1 MRTRPRFKLLPVLGI
16 LLAPACLW
24 AQAPVPA
31 PTPQTVELVELKAG
45 DVPFS
50 VVAPLPRSPRPTV
63 FVFALDRKTSL
74 GKSSFNRAALILRKT
89 HGALCVSLDMPAHG
103 DDIRPGEKGGLPG
116 WRTRLEK
123 NENIV
128 DSFAARFG
136 QVLDYL
142 VREGYTDPKRVAVI
156 GISRGGFMGLHL
168 MAARNDISA
177 VATIAPALDLTRV
190 EEFKPLEKLPL
201 MSSLKLVPLA
211 SRPNFQKPVWITV
224 GNHDTIVGTDL
235 CLDFAQAVAAAA
247 PQDTVL
253 RPIQLHVMPG
263 DNHRQ
268 PAGSHDRLAA
278 WLGEQL
284 TPAPASE

>member
-1 MRTRPRFKLLPVLGI
+1 MTTRPRFKLLPVLGL
-16 LLAPACLW
+16 LLAPVCLW
-24 AQAPVPA
+24 AQT
-31 PTPQTVELVELKAG
+31 PTPTPSAVELIELKAG

-50 VVAPLPRSPRPTV
+50 VVAPLPKSPQPTV

-103 DDIRPGEKGGLPG
+103 EDVRTSEKGGLPG
-116 WRTRLEK
+116 WRTRLEN

-128 DSFAARFG
+128 TAFAARFA

-168 MAARNDISA
+168 MAAHPGIMA
-177 VATIAPALDLTRV
+177 IGTIAPAMNLARV
-190 EEFKPLEKLPL
+190 EEFKPLAKQPL
-201 MSSLKLVPLA
+201 LQSLNLVPLA

-235 CLDFAQAVAAAA
+235 CMEFVQAVSAAA
-247 PQDTVL
+247 PSGTVL
-253 RPIQLHVMPG
+253 RPIQLHVVPG

-268 PAGSHDRLAA
+268 PAGTHDRLAA
-278 WLGEQL
+278 WLGEQFS
-284 TPAPASE
+284 PPASPQ